1 MPVQQT
7 RARDRQR
14 KILTAAASVFATRG
28 FRESRMDEIARASG
42 TSKGG
47 LYFHFPGKDAVL
59 LALLD
64 QTAVLLRSKVERTIA
79 AETEPVAAAEAALRV
94 LLHTL
99 TKHRALAR
107 VFAVEAMG
115 AGSRFNARALAIQDE
130 FADMIRLQLDA
141 AIAQGVI
148 EPIDTTI
155 TAQAWIGVLHGVI
168 TRWVTASSRER
179 RSIDESYETIRI
191 MLLRSVGAA
200 PDAATEADA
209 RKGSGNGQRP

>member
-7 RARDRQR
+7 RARNRQR
-14 KILTAAASVFATRG
+14 KILSAAATLFATRG
-28 FRESRMDEIARASG
+28 FRESGMDEIARASG

-64 QTAVLLRSKVERTIA
+64 QTAALLRSKVERAIA
-79 AETEPVAAAEAALRV
+79 AETDPVAAAEAALAV
-94 LLHTL
+94 LLRTL

-115 AGSRFNARALAIQDE
+115 AGSRFHTRALEIQDE
-130 FADMIRLQLDA
+130 FAEVIRLQLDA

-155 TAQAWIGVLHGVI
+155 AAQAWIGILQGVI

-200 PDAATEADA
+200 PYAAIGASD
-209 RKGSGNGQRP
+209 RRGSGNG

>member
-1 MPVQQT
+1 MPVQQA

-14 KILTAAASVFATRG
+14 KILHAAAAVFAKRG
-28 FRESRMDEIARASG
+28 FCEAGMDEIARASG

-47 LYFHFPGKDAVL
+47 LYFHFPGKEAVL

-64 QTAVLLRSKVERTIA
+64 QTASLLRSKVERAIVT
-79 AETEPVAAAEAALRV
+79 ETDPVSAAEAALSV
-94 LLHTL
+94 LLRTL

-115 AGSRFNARALAIQDE
+115 AGSSFNARALEIQDE

-155 TAQAWIGVLHGVI
+155 AAQAWIGTLHGLI
-168 TRWVTASSRER
+168 TRWVTASGRER
-179 RSIDESYETIRI
+179 RPIDESYETIRL
-191 MLLRSVGAA
+191 MLLRSVGAVTA
-200 PDAATEADA
+200 DAAPHS
-209 RKGSGNGQRP
+209 RNGNGQRQ

>member
-7 RARDRQR
+7 RARNRQR
-14 KILTAAASVFATRG
+14 KILNAAATVFATRG
-28 FRESRMDEIARASG
+28 FRESGMDEIARASG

-59 LALLD
+59 LAVLD
-64 QTAVLLRSKVERTIA
+64 QTAVLLRSKVERAIA
-79 AETEPVAAAEAALRV
+79 AETEPVAAAEAALGV
-94 LLHTL
+94 LLRTL
-99 TKHRALAR
+99 IKHRALAR

-115 AGSRFNARALAIQDE
+115 AGSGFNTRALEIQDE
-130 FADMIRLQLDA
+130 FAEMIRLQLDA

-155 TAQAWIGVLHGVI
+155 AAQAWIGVLHGVI
-168 TRWVTASSRER
+168 TRWVTTSSRER
-179 RSIDESYETIRI
+179 RPIDESYETIRI

-200 PDAATEADA
+200 PHAAIEA
-209 RKGSGNGQRP
+209 RSHRGSGNG